1 MNASNLFTMHLQKIT
16 ERKSQGLETGTGGF
30 SKDWKISRKF
40 SRALEK
46 KVAECSKA
54 WKTGGARTWN

>member
-1 MNASNLFTMHLQKIT
+1 VNALGVCAIFVGDF
-16 ERKSQGLETGTGGF
+16 QGLETGTGGF